1 MSQPHD
7 GSWVDRRIRE
17 AQERGEFD
25 NLPGAGRLLPS
36 LDRQDPDWWI
46 KGLIQRE
53 QLDMSVALPPSLA
66 LRKEAAGLGDR
77 VRAEASEQ
85 NVREIV
91 GDFNDRVRAA
101 LRRPAEGPPIAV
113 SVFDVEEVV
122 SRWREHRAGLA
133 VRRTPA
139 PAAPTPAARRRWH
152 WRTWLRL
159 GSR

>member
-7 GSWVDRRIRE
+7 GSWVDRQIRE

-25 NLPGAGRLLPS
+25 NLPGAGKPLPS
-36 LDRQDPDWWI
+36 LDKQDPDWWI
-46 KGLIQRE
+46 KGMVQRE
-53 QLDMSVALPPSLA
+53 QLDMSMALPPALA
-66 LRKEAAGLGDR
+66 LRKEAAGLVDR
-77 VRAEASEQ
+77 VLAEATEQ

-122 SRWREHRAGLA
+122 ARWREHRAGLA
-133 VRRTPA
+133 VRHAPEPAVPA
-139 PAAPTPAARRRWH
+139 PGPRSRWH